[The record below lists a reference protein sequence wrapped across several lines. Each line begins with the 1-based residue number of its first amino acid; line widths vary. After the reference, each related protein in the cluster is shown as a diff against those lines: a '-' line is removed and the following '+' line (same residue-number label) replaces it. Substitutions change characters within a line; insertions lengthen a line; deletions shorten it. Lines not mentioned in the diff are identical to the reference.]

1 MQGEAHQPGEAL
13 LLQLFPL
20 VGSCGQNQALVYL
33 QARQLMHLG
42 RFPEALQAVSG
53 FLGGDNCDVLAS
65 RWAVH
70 MTVHIHWLMGNLAQ
84 VRSAFCLGAAMTE

>member
-1 MQGEAHQPGEAL
+1 MSKVISCLMGYTTGVQHRK
-13 LLQLFPL
+13 
-20 VGSCGQNQALVYL
+20 SCGQNQALVYL
-33 QARQLMHLG
+33 QAHQLMHLG

-53 FLGGDNCDVLAS
+53 FLGGDNCGVLAS